1 MNMKGKNIMNNT
13 VEMPLLFLG
22 TVPFYMIGNYKFKG
36 IRVINAVKNGINL
49 GYGIDCATAYG
60 NHVQVGRGIK
70 ASGKKRDKIFITSK
84 LYNTQ
89 QDNHVKDHYAGMCEE
104 LGVDYLDLLLEHWP
118 QTSTYINTWKQME
131 ELYFDKKVKYIGLSN
146 IEIRHLI
153 EIESKGSILP
163 HVVQIERNPL
173 YVQSELISYCEE
185 HGIRVQAYAPLGR
198 MGEILTEQK
207 LLKELGRKY
216 QKTVPQIILKWHIQ
230 TNVCPVVRSIRKKRI
245 IENIS
250 IWDFQLKDEEVKAIT
265 DLNLNYRINDPR
277 KFVRYY

>member
-1 MNMKGKNIMNNT
+1 MNMKGKNIMNNA
-13 VEMPLLFLG
+13 VEMPPLFLG
-22 TVPFYMIGNYKFKG
+22 TVPFHMIGNYKFKG

-49 GYGIDCATAYG
+49 GYGIDCAAAYE

-70 ASGKKRDKIFITSK
+70 ASGEKRDKIFVTSK
-84 LYNTQ
+84 LNNTQ
-89 QDNHVKDHYAGMCEE
+89 QDNQVKDHYLDMCKE
-104 LGVDYLDLLLEHWP
+104 LGIDYLDLLLEHWP
-118 QTSTYINTWKQME
+118 QTCTYINTWKQME
-131 ELYFDKKVKYIGLSN
+131 ELYFDKKVKYIGISN
-146 IEIRHLI
+146 VETRHLI
-153 EIESKGSILP
+153 EIENKGSILP

-198 MGEILTEQK
+198 MGETLIEQK

-245 IENIS
+245 IENGN
-250 IWDFQLKDEEVKAIT
+250 IWDFELKADEVKAIT
-265 DLNLNYRINDPR
+265 DLNINYRINDPR
-277 KFVRYY
+277 RFVRYY